1 MEWSRVGRARLPTL
15 GQSGRAF
22 NMCGDVATPN
32 LYAVAQQNCLQAP
45 DTKTTVMGRR
55 SGSSSSNGDVERAG
69 ATGLL
74 GGSAAGLLGVH
85 ASFVQICT
93 AAHIFTY
100 AQFIN
105 MPSCALVEPKPP
117 ATSTP
122 ITAHIY
128 LPCSDAMSL
137 SGARNCPRLSV
148 GGTIASM

>member
-69 ATGLL
+69 PCPLSTLP
-74 GGSAAGLLGVH
+74 
-85 ASFVQICT
+85 QERRW
-93 AAHIFTY
+93 HIGEDVTSPPVPVG
-100 AQFIN
+100 AN
-105 MPSCALVEPKPP
+105 MSQRWNWGNALHSGKAPSIAEPWP
-117 ATSTP
+117 A
-122 ITAHIY
+122 
-128 LPCSDAMSL
+128 
-137 SGARNCPRLSV
+137 
-148 GGTIASM
+148 